1 MNPSIVEDYPSV
13 QPMETQTETLIDVEY
28 LGTDQSWAFNIVHQ
42 HLQANLDD
50 KKPPQLLMIA
60 IGPRR
65 MGKAELINA
74 TTWLFKSLGA
84 KNVLAKTATSGVAAT
99 LIGGTMLHYW
109 GSSYDH
115 VQVRYMDEHI
125 KQQHPN

>member
-28 LGTDQSWAFNIVHQ
+28 LETDQSWAFNIIHQ

-50 KKPPQLLMIA
+50 KKPPQLLMIV
-60 IGPRR
+60 IGPRG
-65 MGKAELINA
+65 MGKTELINA

-84 KNVLAKTATSGVAAT
+84 KNVLPPLV
-99 LIGGTMLHYW
+99 
-109 GSSYDH
+109 
-115 VQVRYMDEHI
+115 
-125 KQQHPN
+125 